1 MVNLSEGDLARL
13 ASFPEQNPNPVIELS
28 LDGIVTYCNPAA
40 KKSFPDLQVKN
51 ISHEL
56 FLILREKLGS
66 LNCSEI
72 NNYKCEVQ
80 IGAAFYEQK
89 FYYIE
94 ESRILRVYSADITE
108 QKETEKKLAS
118 LALFPEHNPN
128 PVIEAD
134 VVSGKVTYANF
145 AARRYFPGIDLQ
157 NTDHELFE
165 KIVTRLSEKK
175 DFNCETSVGNKIFE
189 QKIFFI
195 PNSYLIRVYSHDVTE
210 QKDIERNL
218 ARLASFPELNPS
230 PILEL
235 DLTGK
240 ITYINH
246 AFRIHFGDID
256 ELGAGHPV
264 MQPVRQH
271 FASLIQG
278 EINNYSRELYVSG
291 IYYMQRGSI
300 LVDYGVIRVFC
311 LDITQQK
318 ESEKIISERNKDI
331 TDSITYAKRIQAA
344 IAPSEEFVKKHLE
357 QSFVIYRPKDI
368 VAGDFYWMEYLDDI
382 VFIAAAD
389 CTGHGVP
396 GAMVSVVCCNALNR
410 AVKEFGLRETG
421 KILDKTRELVIE
433 TFAKNN
439 EELKDGMDISL
450 LAIDRKNK
458 RTSWSGANNSLW
470 YFAGSEF
477 VEIKPDKQ
485 PIGNYP
491 DKKPFTTH
499 TQPFTEGGM
508 YYLFTDGYPD
518 QFGGD
523 KAKKFTYKRLKE
535 TIADV
540 VDLPVQEQSEI
551 LESAFLKWK
560 GELEQIDDVTLIGIR
575 V

>member
-28 LDGIVTYCNPAA
+28 LDGKVTYCNPAA
-40 KKSFPDLQVKN
+40 KKSFPDLPAKN

-56 FLILREKLGS
+56 FRVLREKLDS
-66 LNCSEI
+66 PDRSEI
-72 NNYKCEVQ
+72 NNYKCEVR
-80 IGAAFYEQK
+80 IGRAFYEQK

-108 QKETEKKLAS
+108 QKETEKKLAN

-128 PVIEAD
+128 PVVEAD
-134 VVSGKVTYANF
+134 LISGNVTYSNL
-145 AARRYFPGIDLQ
+145 AARRYFPDIDLK
-157 NTDHELFE
+157 NTGHELFG
-165 KIVTRLSEKK
+165 KIVTRLADKK
-175 DFNCETSVGNKIFE
+175 DFSCETSVGNKIFE
-189 QKIFFI
+189 QKVFYI
-195 PNSYLIRVYSHDVTE
+195 PGTDLIRVYSHDITG
-210 QKDIERNL
+210 QKEIERNL

-230 PILEL
+230 PIIEL

-240 ITYINH
+240 ITYINQ
-246 AFRIHFGDID
+246 AFRIHFADTS
-256 ELGAGHPV
+256 ELGPGHPV
-264 MQPVRQH
+264 MQPVREH
-271 FASLIQG
+271 FESLIRG
-278 EINNYSRELYVSG
+278 EIKNYSRELYVNG

-300 LVDYGVIRVFC
+300 LGDYGVIRVFC

-344 IAPSEEFVKKHLE
+344 IVPSEEFIQKHLE

-368 VAGDFYWMEYLDDI
+368 VAGDFYWMEYLDDTI
-382 VFIAAAD
+382 FIAAAD

-410 AVKEFGLRETG
+410 AAKEFGLREPG

-458 RTSWSGANNSLW
+458 TIAWSGANNSLW
-470 YFAGSEF
+470 YFAGNVFE
-477 VEIKPDKQ
+477 EIKPDKQ
-485 PIGNYP
+485 PVGNYP

-499 TQPFTEGGM
+499 IKTYNEGDM
-508 YYLFTDGYPD
+508 FYLFTDGFPD
-518 QFGGD
+518 QFGGER
-523 KAKKFTYKRLKE
+523 AKKFTYKRLKE
-535 TIADV
+535 SIAAV
-540 VDLPVQEQSEI
+540 VNFPVRKQGEK
-551 LESAFLKWK
+551 LESDFLEWK